1 MKNPGTAGAD
11 QPGAQ
16 PQRDETRLDEA
27 VDELASVRDFARAR
41 HLRGPTTS
49 GHRCEGADT
58 DTNAGMP
65 AMSAPSRKGCD

>member
-41 HLRGPTTS
+41 HLRGPTAS
-49 GHRCEGADT
+49 GHRCEDADT
-58 DTNAGMP
+58 DTNAGDTRHERP
-65 AMSAPSRKGCD
+65 QQEGV